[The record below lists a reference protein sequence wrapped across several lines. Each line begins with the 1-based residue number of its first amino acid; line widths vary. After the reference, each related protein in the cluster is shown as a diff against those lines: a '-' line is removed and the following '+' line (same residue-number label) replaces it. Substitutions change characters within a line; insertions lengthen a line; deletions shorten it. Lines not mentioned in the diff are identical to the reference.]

1 MAAPAQR
8 SEPTATGARAKPPAR
23 QVITAAKPALKAQ
36 SEAGEKSGQMSGGQ
50 TPMESASAVGPAV
63 AADSTGAENRRP
75 RTWAHRESIAYRRV
89 RREYVR
95 ATNALVEWLSARLA
109 DIDEIEATVSGRTK
123 DVRSVEAKLRAR
135 ERSQPGRDQ
144 SYADLPDLIGVRVV
158 VRLDSEIAVVAQEL
172 HRRLV
177 VDKDVDVRDE
187 RGREETPGYRGRHFD
202 VRAMP
207 DPALPEF
214 LQTHPAEI
222 QVRTRGADLWAS
234 VEHELRYKSRGDLPP
249 ARSRQFVLAA
259 SLLELA
265 ERELDDLRSWQLANQ
280 AARVAVPSEAPLDEA
295 GLSVWLAQRYPGAP
309 STPRRLGWMLEL
321 LGELNLNTVQALTAA
336 LPRRPEQR
344 VLALVEGRAT
354 VDQVRLLDDE
364 LLLVMPDAYIKANRV
379 VPDERNPQRM
389 ATLERRRRRL
399 AG

>member
-1 MAAPAQR
+1 MKQPTEHAAIQ
-8 SEPTATGARAKPPAR
+8 ATD
-23 QVITAAKPALKAQ
+23 
-36 SEAGEKSGQMSGGQ
+36 S
-50 TPMESASAVGPAV
+50 
-63 AADSTGAENRRP
+63 ADSALPGGHVGTVALDARRP
-75 RTWAHRESIAYRRV
+75 RSWAHKEATAYRRV
-89 RREYVR
+89 RRDYVK
-95 ATNALVEWLSARLA
+95 ATNALVDWLAARLA
-109 DIDEIEATVSGRTK
+109 DIDEIESTVSGRTK

-135 ERSQPGRDQ
+135 ERTQPGRD
-144 SYADLPDLIGVRVV
+144 SGFADLPDLIGVRVV

-202 VRAMP
+202 VRALP

-234 VEHELRYKSRGDLPP
+234 VEHDLRYKSHGDLPP

-265 ERELDDLRSWQLANQ
+265 ERELDDLRAWQLATQ
-280 AARVAVPSEAPLDEA
+280 PARATGPSEAPLDEA
-295 GLSVWLAQRYPGAP
+295 GLAAWLAQRYPGAP

-321 LGELNLNTVQALTAA
+321 LSELNLGTAQELTSA
-336 LPRRPEQR
+336 LPRRPDQR
-344 VLALVEGRAT
+344 VLALVEGRAS

-364 LLLVMPDAYIKANRV
+364 LLLVMPEAYLKANKV
-379 VPDERNPQRM
+379 VPDERNPQRL
-389 ATLERRRRRL
+389 ATLARRMRRL